1 MARCL
6 QFSVMFF
13 SFYHNTKYTSN
24 LFIFI
29 LLILVIYLVGSIVWS
44 ADLNNKPNCEDL
56 ANQVEREENLPSH
69 LLSSISRVEAG
80 RKLSNGEV
88 RGWPWSINHAGKGLY
103 FETKEGALKYLK
115 NAVANGSRN
124 IDVGCMQLNYR
135 WHKGGFTSL
144 EDMFDPVKNINYAA
158 EFVKELF
165 ERHKNWEDTIKH
177 YHSNKKKFNI
187 PYHKKVAKV
196 WDEKKENGLTNNPLG
211 FSSTENI
218 LPVAEKKSIFIK
230 EVEPIIVYDASSHID
245 ITETSQILN
254 ESGIPFEGNRIEHT
268 FNSPKNVP
276 KFIKKHW
283 PLVLSL
289 RQQLEKD

>member
-1 MARCL
+1 M
-6 QFSVMFF
+6 
-13 SFYHNTKYTSN
+13 
-24 LFIFI
+24 
-29 LLILVIYLVGSIVWS
+29 LVIYLVGSIVWS

-254 ESGIPFEGNRIEHT
+254 ESGIPFEGNRNEHT